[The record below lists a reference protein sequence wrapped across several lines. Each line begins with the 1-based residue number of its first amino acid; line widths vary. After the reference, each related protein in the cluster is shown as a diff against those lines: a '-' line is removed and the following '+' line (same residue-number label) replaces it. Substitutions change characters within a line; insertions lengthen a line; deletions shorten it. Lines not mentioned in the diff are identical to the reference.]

1 MDLEADTGCLKS
13 MGEWGEFVFNGQ
25 KVAPGSRLETALSV
39 GKDPLGQSAN
49 IPVQILHGAEKGP
62 TIAVTA
68 AIHGDELNGTG
79 IIHHLVYG
87 DDHIPGT
94 RDDHIDPTQLSGTL
108 ILVPVVNVEGM
119 MMGARTT
126 PDGRDLNRLFPGSE
140 SGNQSRRLAHAL
152 FTKVVKQSDYLIDL
166 HTAPITRMNVP
177 QIRADLDNA
186 KCKKIARA
194 FGTKVIM
201 NSKGPKG
208 SIRREATKAGIPTIL
223 LESGTSHRFEPDA
236 LENGVLGILN
246 VLSHLDML
254 KRDIV
259 KPNWRIIVRKFRW
272 VRAPVGGILHT
283 LVAGGSTVKEGET
296 IAYVTDPFGARVD
309 DVLSP
314 VNGYVVGL
322 ATTPLVRPGDPIAN
336 IVFVREKKIQ
346 EILEKEGKGKESQIT
361 HDEEVAEQ
369 DIDDED
375 GSTLDETEI
384 ST

>member
-1 MDLEADTGCLKS
+1 MNLEADTGCLKP

-25 KVAPGSRLETALSV
+25 KVAPGNRLETALSV
-39 GKDPLGQSAN
+39 GKDPLGQSAD
-49 IPVQILHGAEKGP
+49 IPVQILHGAKKGP

-87 DDHIPGT
+87 VDHIPGT
-94 RDDHIDPTQLSGTL
+94 PDDHIDPTQLSGTL

-119 MMGARTT
+119 MMGTRTT

-152 FTKVVKQSDYLIDL
+152 FTKVVKRSDYLIDL

-177 QIRADLDNA
+177 QIRADLDKA

-208 SIRREATKAGIPTIL
+208 SIRHEATKAGTPTIL

-236 LENGVLGILN
+236 LESGVLGILN
-246 VLSHLDML
+246 VLAHLGML

-259 KPNWRIIVRKFRW
+259 QPDWRIIVHKFRW

-283 LVAGGSTVKEGET
+283 LIVGGATVKEGET

-309 DVLSP
+309 DVTSP

-346 EILEKEGKGKESQIT
+346 EILEKEGDEKVSQT
-361 HDEEVAEQ
+361 TRSEEIAEQ

-375 GSTLDETEI
+375 GATLDETEV
-384 ST
+384 SE